1 MSQLDRRQFLGT
13 STAAFTGLFAGWQ
26 GLNAESTPLVKSP
39 NDRWKI
45 GAIGMRYQGSVIT
58 RQALAFGD
66 VVAICDVDRHVLE
79 QARASFNSGATI
91 YQDYHDLIAR
101 SDLDVILIGA
111 PDHWHAKMLIDACRA
126 KKDVYVEKPLTL
138 TIDEGRIVNQVAQET
153 GRVIQVGTWQ
163 RNDSRFRLAAELVQS
178 GRLGTIRKVTVVL
191 GKNQQGGPFP
201 SVPLPKQLDWN
212 RWLGQAPDTAY
223 IPERSHY
230 TFRFWYEY
238 AGGEMTDT
246 GAHHIDI
253 AMWAL
258 KLDQTGPVE
267 ITAQAELPQVTDG
280 FNVAKNF
287 TTQMRFANGVVFEI
301 LDDGR
306 SGILFEGDAGRIFV
320 NRGTITGT
328 PVEELKTK
336 PLPRESYQLYAQD
349 NLSRPEKSGKLDAIS
364 NHMGNFYDC
373 TVSRQTPI
381 SSVLSQHRVA
391 SACHLGNLACR
402 LGRSLRWNPETERF
416 VDDEA
421 ANQMIKRQQRAGFE
435 VV

>member
-1 MSQLDRRQFLGT
+1 
-13 STAAFTGLFAGWQ
+13 
-26 GLNAESTPLVKSP
+26 
-39 NDRWKI
+39 
-45 GAIGMRYQGSVIT
+45 
-58 RQALAFGD
+58 
-66 VVAICDVDRHVLE
+66 
-79 QARASFNSGATI
+79 
-91 YQDYHDLIAR
+91 
-101 SDLDVILIGA
+101 
-111 PDHWHAKMLIDACRA
+111 
-126 KKDVYVEKPLTL
+126 
-138 TIDEGRIVNQVAQET
+138 
-153 GRVIQVGTWQ
+153 
-163 RNDSRFRLAAELVQS
+163 
-178 GRLGTIRKVTVVL
+178 
-191 GKNQQGGPFP
+191 
-201 SVPLPKQLDWN
+201 
-212 RWLGQAPDTAY
+212 
-223 IPERSHY
+223 
-230 TFRFWYEY
+230 
-238 AGGEMTDT
+238 
-246 GAHHIDI
+246 
-253 AMWAL
+253 
-258 KLDQTGPVE
+258 
-267 ITAQAELPQVTDG
+267 
-280 FNVAKNF
+280 
-287 TTQMRFANGVVFEI
+287 MRFANVVVFEI